1 MASEPTPRWTFILR
15 SFLRLSLALTLLVVL
30 AGSVVRMTGSGMGCP
45 DWPRCF
51 GQTIPPT
58 RMDQVLW
65 NPLQTYAEGQMVLHH
80 DTLWTANGTAQP
92 QSVFNRAQWSAYT
105 KHNYAT
111 FVPAHTWIEFINR
124 LLGAALGIPVFL
136 AFAWSISRYRAHRK
150 WVAALLLGLVLL
162 LFEAWLGKVVVD
174 GNLVPHHITYHLLGA
189 FGLLAVFTAVHRSVS
204 TEAEAHSWF
213 FEEQSRSE
221 QTESAGKWLALFAA
235 LLLVQISTGAL
246 VRESVDG
253 LRATT
258 GTAVSSQLTS
268 LVYVHRT
275 YSLLLVGLTFYL
287 LRKTDGLAGIRARVG
302 LMAGLALAETA
313 LGAVLYYFNIPRSL
327 QPLHLL
333 FSAFLFVLAVDAAVL
348 AFLQVRSHKRLSAG
362 A

>member
-1 MASEPTPRWTFILR
+1 
-15 SFLRLSLALTLLVVL
+15 
-30 AGSVVRMTGSGMGCP
+30 MTGSGMGCP

-65 NPLQTYAEGQMVLHH
+65 RSGEAYTKDRMVIHH
-80 DTLWTANGTAQP
+80 DTLWSANKDLEP
-92 QSVFNRAQWSAYT
+92 EPEFNRAQWTAYT

-124 LLGAALGIPVFL
+124 LLGAALGIPVFI
-136 AFAWSISRYRAHRK
+136 AFAWSLSRFKAHPK
-150 WVAALLLGLVLL
+150 WVLALALGLVLL

-204 TEAEAHSWF
+204 TEAEAHAWF
-213 FEEQSRSE
+213 FEDETRSK
-221 QTESAGKWLALFAA
+221 QTKTAGNGLAIFAV
-235 LLLVQISTGAL
+235 LLLIQIGTGAL
-246 VRESVDG
+246 VRESVDS
-253 LRATT
+253 LRAST
-258 GTAVSSQLTS
+258 GLVSSEQLAP
-268 LVYVHRT
+268 LVYIHRT
-275 YSLLLVGLTFYL
+275 YSLLLVGFTFYL
-287 LRKTDGLAGIRARVG
+287 LRKTEGLAGIRARVG
-302 LMAGLALAETA
+302 LMAGIAIAETA
-313 LGAVLYYFNIPRSL
+313 LGAVLYYFNIPQSL

-348 AFLQVRSHKRLSAG
+348 AYLQVRSHQRLA
-362 A
+362 AKDR